1 LLTFHRR
8 AFRLGIMWDHCRS
21 RLSADSTP
29 TQAGVAWRG
38 FARGQRAGSKPG
50 EPMARNF
57 GMHQQIR
64 PEYRGSLWPVLLIV
78 FIVVLSGAIDI
89 AAHHW

>member
-1 LLTFHRR
+1 
-8 AFRLGIMWDHCRS
+8 
-21 RLSADSTP
+21 
-29 TQAGVAWRG
+29 
-38 FARGQRAGSKPG
+38 
-50 EPMARNF
+50 MARNF

-78 FIVVLSGAIDI
+78 FVLILSGAIDI